1 MKSFKLSKLIYDN
14 IEIPKELHSSVEQ
27 LVKREEVQETE
38 KGRRGIKKIRYA
50 ASAAAVLLTVLI
62 IGLNTNQAF
71 AQGMAELPLVG
82 NLVKVLTVRSY
93 HEVKDNMEFE
103 VNIPEIQTAKET
115 ETGKDA
121 LIPEGT
127 DNTGTAALP
136 DKTQNAIVDINA
148 KIMEIVDN
156 YTLDAEKRIADYKT
170 AFLET
175 GGTEK
180 EWDERNFKVN
190 VDYEVKARTE
200 DYLSLVLTGDEDW
213 SGAYGIRYYY
223 NLTLKTGENLTLK
236 DLLGEDFK
244 KLADTQIKAEMDKRV
259 SENPD
264 YMYFSEAEGGFTGI
278 TDETNFYINSSGNPV
293 IVFDKYEVAPGFMGR
308 QEFEI
313 RK

>member
-1 MKSFKLSKLIYDN
+1 MKSLNVSKLIYDN
-14 IEIPKELHSSVEQ
+14 LEIPKELQSAVEQ
-27 LVKREEVQETE
+27 LVKSEEIKETA
-38 KGRRGIKKIRYA
+38 KGRKKIIKFRYA
-50 ASAAAVLLTVLI
+50 ATAAAVLLTVLI

-82 NLVKVLTVRSY
+82 NLIKVLTVRSY
-93 HEVKDNMEFE
+93 HEVKDNMEFD
-103 VNIPEIQTAKET
+103 VNIPEIQTGKDT
-115 ETGKDA
+115 ET
-121 LIPEGT
+121 
-127 DNTGTAALP
+127 
-136 DKTQNAIVDINA
+136 AIVDINA
-148 KIMEIVDN
+148 KISEIVAN
-156 YTLDAEKRIADYKT
+156 YTLEAEKRIADYKA

-180 EWDERNFKVN
+180 EWEERNFKVK
-190 VDYEVKARTE
+190 VDYEVKAQTE

-223 NLTLKTGENLTLK
+223 NLILKTGETLTLES
-236 DLLGEDFK
+236 LLGEEYK
-244 KLADTQIKAEMDKRV
+244 KVADTRIREEMGKRV

-264 YMYFSEAEGGFTGI
+264 YMYFSEAEGGFSGI